1 MLGNMRQAHNLA
13 DNITWNLN
21 IRKIL
26 EVMKNKL
33 VVHFP
38 AKYIKVVIR
47 TDAFII
53 ALERLEKA
61 YVQRGIFP

>member
-26 EVMKNKL
+26 EVTNNEL

-38 AKYIKVVIR
+38 AKYIKVDIR
-47 TDAFII
+47 TAAFII
-53 ALERLEKA
+53 AIERLEEA
-61 YVQRGIFP
+61 YV